1 MKIFLFFMSLK
12 YTKEHEWIKLEG
24 NVAVIGITEHAAE
37 ALGTLVYVELPE
49 VGASVAV
56 GGTCGVVESAKSAS
70 DVYSPVAGEIV
81 EVNAEVEKNPEAIN
95 DGKDGE
101 AWICKIKIENTS
113 VVEGYM
119 SKAEYEA
126 FLQH

>member
-1 MKIFLFFMSLK
+1 MSLK

-24 NVAVIGITEHAAE
+24 NVAVVGITEHAAE

-49 VGASVAV
+49 VGSSVEI
-56 GGTCGVVESAKSAS
+56 GGTCGGVESAKSAS

-81 EVNAEVEKNPEAIN
+81 EVNAEVESNPEAIN

-101 AWICKIKIENTS
+101 AWICKIKIEDTS
-113 VVEGYM
+113 VVAGYM
-119 SKAEYEA
+119 SKEEYDA

>member
-1 MKIFLFFMSLK
+1 MSLK

-49 VGASVAV
+49 VGASVEI

-70 DVYSPVAGEIV
+70 DVYSPVAGEII
-81 EVNAEVEKNPEAIN
+81 EINNELDSNPGFINEA
-95 DGKDGE
+95 KDGQ
-101 AWICKIKIENTS
+101 AWICKIKIENPKS
-113 VVEGYM
+113 IESYM
-119 SKAEYEA
+119 SKVEYEA